1 MLKFEHFSECTPE
14 MYLSDF
20 YILVNT
26 PLGGWGAAT
35 QTFALG
41 GKYPRAATD
50 AIAKI
55 QNSTTTR

>member
-1 MLKFEHFSECTPE
+1 

-20 YILVNT
+20 YISVTT

-35 QTFALG
+35 QTFAPG

-50 AIAKI
+50 YTC
-55 QNSTTTR
+55 TTITV